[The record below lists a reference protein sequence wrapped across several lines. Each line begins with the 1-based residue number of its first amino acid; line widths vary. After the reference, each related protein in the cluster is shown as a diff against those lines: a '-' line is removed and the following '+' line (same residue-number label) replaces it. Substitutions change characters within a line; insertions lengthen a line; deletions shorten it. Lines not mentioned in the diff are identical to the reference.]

1 MIKPALLFLSLLSSG
16 ATLAQKD
23 SIQTRRLGYSFFGQ
37 GGINPGAT
45 FTYEKSLLSNDH
57 LQLLEA
63 GKAGLYFHYRN
74 NTGFFVMIQS
84 GARFRLYKNL
94 YFEHF
99 VGVGFLQT
107 FLNGGDAYYVS
118 ASGQIT
124 KASKIGNPH
133 FMPSYNFGLS
143 FHASDK
149 VTIFFRPMIYWEIP
163 FNQSALVQYSFEV
176 GTSIKMKRRTRKIE
190 NGRK

>member
-1 MIKPALLFLSLLSSG
+1 MIRNIIVGFFLL
-16 ATLAQKD
+16 TPVIVNAQGD
-23 SIQTRRLGYSFFGQ
+23 STQTRRLGYSFFGQ

-45 FTYEKSLLSNDH
+45 FTYEKSLLSNNH
-57 LQLLEA
+57 LQLLEG

-99 VGVGFLQT
+99 VGIGFLQT
-107 FLNGGDAYYVS
+107 FLNGGDAYFVN

-133 FMPSYNFGLS
+133 FMPSYSFGLS
-143 FHASDK
+143 YKTGKNAM
-149 VTIFFRPMIYWEIP
+149 IFFRPMIYWEIP
-163 FNQSALVQYSFEV
+163 FNQVALVQYSFEV
-176 GTSIKMKRRTRKIE
+176 GVSLKMKRK
-190 NGRK
+190 